1 MLAPNWHRTRDVQ
14 YSLIF
19 RFSDNSSRKVCFRST
34 DLHLGLYPYNDFPPS
49 VSKFHPWV
57 DA

>member
-1 MLAPNWHRTRDVQ
+1 MQAELSEADAH

-19 RFSDNSSRKVCFRST
+19 RFSDDSFAEKCVFRST
-34 DLHLGLYPYNDFPPS
+34 DQHLGLYPYNDFPSS